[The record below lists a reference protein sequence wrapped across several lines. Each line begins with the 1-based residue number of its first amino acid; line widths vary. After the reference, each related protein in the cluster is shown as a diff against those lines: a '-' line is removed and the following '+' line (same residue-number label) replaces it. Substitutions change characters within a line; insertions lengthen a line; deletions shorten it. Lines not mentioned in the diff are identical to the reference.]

1 MRFLD
6 NLAMAL
12 LLIAAVANAGAH
24 YLNNAHP
31 DTRVIGAPF
40 ACAALAV
47 AGMLMLLLLGFTQPD
62 WAARGTLFLLLALA
76 MLGAAG
82 WFLRARLRLLRRMM
96 D

>member
-1 MRFLD
+1 MQSLSPC
-6 NLAMAL
+6 
-12 LLIAAVANAGAH
+12 AA
-24 YLNNAHP
+24 
-31 DTRVIGAPF
+31 
-40 ACAALAV
+40 ACDQAIPGAALAV